1 MRKYKK
7 MSKLVN
13 NTGYT
18 PGTPSESNPIN
29 YIPSENITMKNTPYP
44 VYGQPL
50 DHNGTAMGNPTY
62 MEPGQ
67 EYKFGG
73 ASYVAEV
80 PAYKDGGQKS
90 DWISNKIG
98 ILMKEGRPQKR

>member
-50 DHNGTAMGNPTY
+50 DHNGTAMGNPT
-62 MEPGQ
+62 
-67 EYKFGG
+67 
-73 ASYVAEV
+73 
-80 PAYKDGGQKS
+80 
-90 DWISNKIG
+90 
-98 ILMKEGRPQKR
+98 